1 MREAPAR
8 RRRVG
13 LALLFCSAALLAASC
28 GEKKAAKVDAEA
40 ERAAALERAR
50 HDKFGTQVQA
60 LDKAKALEAD
70 VNKKAQD
77 SVDNAEKDA
86 K

>member
-1 MREAPAR
+1 MSAR
-8 RRRVG
+8 G
-13 LALLFCSAALLAASC
+13 AALRAGALALAASSLVLATAC
-28 GEKKAAKVDAEA
+28 GQQKAPKVDAEA

-50 HDKFGTQVQA
+50 HDAFGTQVQA

-70 VNKKAQD
+70 VNRKAQE
-77 SVDNAEKDA
+77 SVDRAEKDA

>member
-1 MREAPAR
+1 MTIVRGAT
-8 RRRVG
+8 
-13 LALLFCSAALLAASC
+13 LAAALAAALLMAAACSK
-28 GEKKAAKVDAEA
+28 EKTPRVEDAAA

-50 HDKFGTQVQA
+50 HDTFGTQVQA

-70 VNKKAQD
+70 VNTKATQ
-77 SVDNAEKDA
+77 SVDNIEKDA

>member
-1 MREAPAR
+1 MTL
-8 RRRVG
+8 V
-13 LALLFCSAALLAASC
+13 AASC
-28 GEKKAAKVDAEA
+28 GKEKTPKVDAEG

-50 HDKFGTQVQA
+50 HDKFGPQVQA

-70 VNKKAQD
+70 VNQKAQE
-77 SVDNAEKDA
+77 SVDRIEKDA

>member
-1 MREAPAR
+1 VSAPRAAR
-8 RRRVG
+8 RAGV
-13 LALLFCSAALLAASC
+13 LVLVSAMTVLAASC
-28 GEKKAAKVDAEA
+28 GKEKTPKVDAEA

-50 HDKFGTQVQA
+50 HDAFGTQVQA

-70 VNKKAQD
+70 VNKKAQE
-77 SVDNAEKDA
+77 SVDRIEKDA

>member
-1 MREAPAR
+1 MGAPTPR
-8 RRRVG
+8 RRAG
-13 LALLFCSAALLAASC
+13 LALLFCAAALLATAC
-28 GEKKAAKVDAEA
+28 GDKKPAANVYEQA

-60 LDKAKALEAD
+60 LDKAKGLEAD

>member
-1 MREAPAR
+1 MGAPTPR
-8 RRRVG
+8 RRTG
-13 LALLFCSAALLAASC
+13 LALLFCAAALLATAC
-28 GEKKAAKVDAEA
+28 GEKKPAANVDAAA
-40 ERAAALERAR
+40 EREAALERAR

-60 LDKAKALEAD
+60 LDKAKGLEAD